1 MKLWTDIPGWFECEQ
16 GLILQK
22 LCRNKI
28 YLEVG
33 SYKGRSTVCAADVAT
48 RVYAVDTFKAKED
61 GQEQAEEVTTLEEFK
76 KNISGYD
83 NIFYCLGTSV
93 QAVDRFDDYS
103 LDVILI
109 DGMHH
114 GVFVTADIKSW
125 WPKLS
130 MGGYMLFHDYAHGC
144 QVKPIV
150 DALFVAKKII
160 SRNSMAWIKKENGCR
175 KKSE

>member
-48 RVYAVDTFKAKED
+48 RVYAVDTFKAMED
-61 GQEQAEEVTTLEEFK
+61 GQEQSEEVTTLEEFK
-76 KNISGYD
+76 KNILGHD
-83 NIFYCLGTSV
+83 NIFYYLGTSEQSV
-93 QAVDRFDDYS
+93 ESFENYS
-103 LDVILI
+103 LDIVLI

-114 GVFVTADIKSW
+114 GAFLTTDIKIW
-125 WPKLS
+125 WPKLK
-130 MGGYMLFHDYAHGC
+130 MGGHMLFHDYAPGC

-150 DALFVAKKII
+150 DASFVKEKII
-160 SRNSMAWIKKENGCR
+160 SRNSMAWIKKEKGCQ
-175 KKSE
+175 K